1 MKDTR
6 VIDLEGS
13 PYCYDF
19 KQELDSLAIDL
30 DKPIDINKFNQI
42 MQSKDKSLL
51 VLDTNVLFSVVLN
64 SYYAGL
70 NILQIL
76 KRCENLIWI
85 PHHVYREYNKN
96 KARIFKS
103 LTKKEDKLINLLIKS
118 LKSSKNNL
126 QSLINTQL
134 NVVDTT
140 INELEKELNSKYDD
154 LYNIIVN
161 YEDKLKNEVTS
172 VNTNNNNLKNELEKF
187 VDKLK
192 KDNRISE
199 NIKFSEYLE
208 ILNEGETR
216 YKYLLPP
223 GYKDNC
229 KGAKG
234 DNTEEKYYNNKFGD
248 LFIWK
253 EILKLPNKLKNDRE
267 LNIENII
274 FITNDLK
281 EDWWKIDNKRSGD
294 KDPTL
299 MRDELLL
306 EFSEL
311 NPDTSIG
318 FMKFSCFYEYAAK
331 SFNLYEFD
339 TFVQLNKNDYLYLN
353 RIKDSMI
360 EDIKTQI
367 DDDAD
372 KFFGYDFSSDGI
384 TSVKYKNCEFDPENS
399 NVIFQRAGDV
409 AYLTYQFNML
419 IELDA
424 VRSVYAYCG
433 NDEAEEIAGDDQ
445 TFQVLITL
453 EVERSIVKDSLK
465 NLVEKLNTDVEYDIL
480 SVELDDILNLYEDDG
495 EEFTCPGCGFRFIG
509 YGYENGGYCSDCSR
523 NM

>member
-6 VIDLEGS
+6 VVDF
-13 PYCYDF
+13 YCYDF
-19 KQELDSLAIDL
+19 KKELDSLEIDL
-30 DKPIDINKFNQI
+30 DKPININKFEQI
-42 MQSKDKSLL
+42 MQAKDKSLI

-70 NILQIL
+70 NILRIL
-76 KRCENLIWI
+76 ETCKNLIWI

-103 LTKKEDKLINLLIKS
+103 LIKKEDKLINLLKKS
-118 LKSSKNNL
+118 LESSKNDMQNK
-126 QSLINTQL
+126 INTQL
-134 NVVDTT
+134 NIVDTT

-154 LYNIIVN
+154 LYNIIAN
-161 YEDKLKNEVTS
+161 YEDKLKNEVAS
-172 VNTNNNNLKNELEKF
+172 VNTNNNKLKNELEKF
-187 VDKLK
+187 VNELN

-208 ILNEGETR
+208 ILKEGETR
-216 YKYLLPP
+216 YKYLIPP

-229 KGAKG
+229 KGEKG
-234 DNTEEKYYNNKFGD
+234 DNIEEKIYNNKFGD

-253 EILKLPNKLKNDRE
+253 EILKLPEKMRE
-267 LNIENII
+267 ERALNIENII
-274 FITNDLK
+274 FITDDLK
-281 EDWWKIDNKRSGD
+281 EDWWKVDNKTSDD
-294 KDPTL
+294 KDQTL

-306 EFSEL
+306 EFRES
-311 NPDTSIG
+311 NPNTSIS
-318 FMKFSCFYEYAAK
+318 FMKVKHFYEYAAEI
-331 SFNLYEFD
+331 FDLYEFD
-339 TFVQLNKNDYLYLN
+339 TFVQLNKDDYLYLN

-372 KFFGYDFSSDGI
+372 KFFGYDFSGEGI

-399 NVIFQRAGDV
+399 NVIFQRSGDV

-433 NDEAEEIAGDDQ
+433 NDEVEEIAGDNQ

-453 EVERSIVKDSLK
+453 EVERSIVEDSLK
-465 NLVEKLNTDVEYDIL
+465 NLVDKLNTDVQYSIL
-480 SVELDDILNLYEDDG
+480 SVELDNILNLYEDDG
-495 EEFTCPGCGFRFIG
+495 EQFTCPGCGFRFIG